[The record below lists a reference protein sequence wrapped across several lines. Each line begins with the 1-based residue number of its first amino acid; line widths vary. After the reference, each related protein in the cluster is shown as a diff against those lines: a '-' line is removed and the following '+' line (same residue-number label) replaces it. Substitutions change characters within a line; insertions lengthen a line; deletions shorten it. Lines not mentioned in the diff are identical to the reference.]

1 MKIIRWIGLS
11 LAAVV
16 VLLLTLVA
24 VLPSLL
30 STSWGQGLC
39 LRLASRYYPGSVE
52 LKTLSV
58 GWFSG
63 IDARGFVLHD
73 SKGHEVFSCDHIS
86 VQKPLISFLWA
97 PTDLGKVA
105 IETPQ
110 LYCYSSSHETKNEK
124 RATHHIVGA
133 EKHSHPK
140 EEKTEH
146 HLIFPLKGTIS
157 VTGAK
162 VAAVVDDHVVG
173 ALSEGN
179 AAIDFDLRVL
189 INF

>member
-1 MKIIRWIGLS
+1 MLDFSKNRGSSIMECCGMKIIRRMSLF

-16 VLLLTLVA
+16 VLLLT
-24 VLPSLL
+24 LL

-39 LRLASRYYPGSVE
+39 LRLAARYFSGSVE

-63 IDARGFVLHD
+63 IDARCLALHD
-73 SKGHEVFSCDHIS
+73 SEGHEVFSCDHVS

-105 IETPQ
+105 IEAPQ
-110 LYCYSSSHETKNEK
+110 LYCYSSSS
-124 RATHHIVGA
+124 IDGA

-140 EEKTEH
+140 DAKAEQL
-146 HLIFPLKGTIS
+146 LIIPLKGTVS